1 MRFTTTKQRVRS
13 LLVGFFF
20 FGALLFSMTHAGAQ
34 GVVNDNLNWKTVPQ
48 SIQIMYDQINQ
59 LDGEMA
65 GLTPGS
71 PAYENVFNHLT
82 YYKLI
87 YDSLEGGATVPA
99 AVQTNLALVDMNTTA
114 SNPAS
119 PSVHDQ
125 TLYDQLLAD
134 AVTLLTN

>member
-1 MRFTTTKQRVRS
+1 MKFTTTKQRFRS
-13 LLVGFFF
+13 LFAGFFL
-20 FGALLFSMTHAGAQ
+20 FGAVLFNMTYAGAQ
-34 GVVNDNLNWKTVPQ
+34 GVVQDNLDWKTVSQ
-48 SIQIMYDQINQ
+48 SIQIMADQINQ

-71 PAYENVFNHLT
+71 PTYENVFNHLT

-114 SNPAS
+114 SNPSS
-119 PSVHDQ
+119 PTVHDQ
-125 TLYDQLLAD
+125 ALYDQLLID
-134 AVTLLTN
+134 AVALLTN